1 MNVKEPEAMNQLVRG
16 VHHRSIIAVIV
27 MLLATVACVGERGTK
42 ARRGFELAT
51 GGTCGDYYLGD
62 IRSSFGYQMGSNVAD
77 HTAGVTVTMTFPD
90 EVSTPILATYQVTL
104 TIPSQFVFL
113 GFDSL
118 GSGVQIG
125 AWDFEWSNV
134 DGVFDGADFTI
145 VHRSI
150 DFDTAYSDSDG
161 SGSYTPGVD
170 PSTEYS
176 TGAGG
181 VHVITLTLPDGGMDQ
196 ATYGMCSYFSFDAR
210 YTLLD
215 GIVRLPNTAADY
227 TVELMAISV
236 DLDTGN
242 ATDNV
247 SPHPLTYTEP
257 FVVSVVGQGHIFSD
271 GFESSD
277 TSAWSATKP

>member
-1 MNVKEPEAMNQLVRG
+1 MNVKEAEVMNQLARG
-16 VHHRSIIAVIV
+16 VRHRSIIAVIV

-42 ARRGFELAT
+42 AGRGFELAT
-51 GGTCGDYYLGD
+51 DGTCGDYYLGD

-125 AWDFEWSNV
+125 AWDFEW
-134 DGVFDGADFTI
+134 
-145 VHRSI
+145 SI

-257 FVVSVVGQGHIFSD
+257 FVVSVFGQGHIFSD

-277 TSAWSATKP
+277 TSAWSSQVQ